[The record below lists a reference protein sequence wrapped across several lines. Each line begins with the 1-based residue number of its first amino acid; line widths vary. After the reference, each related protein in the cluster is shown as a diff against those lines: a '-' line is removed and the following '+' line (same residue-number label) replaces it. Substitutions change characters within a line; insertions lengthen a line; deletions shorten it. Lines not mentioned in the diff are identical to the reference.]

1 MTELLTSRNYAA
13 DYAGDFENLIRRR
26 LYVDKTSFL
35 EDLMHCAK
43 VLQILRPRG
52 FGKTLSMSMLASFLE
67 MNYLNPEDRSR
78 PERLFKDLAVCK
90 NKAFCD
96 EYLSRFPVIMIS
108 LKSVQG
114 KDFPEAMKAMM
125 RVLGP
130 LFKKF
135 AFLAD
140 SKKQHPSV
148 AAALRR
154 RTGICYSNS
163 FDLTEENNM
172 STAVSIAVSSLLFL
186 SEMLHTQYDRRA
198 FIIVDGY
205 DDPLEAAAKNGYY
218 PDMLDVIALMLENA
232 LKTND
237 HLETGFVTGNLHI
250 SFQSIYSGFNNYDE
264 YTTKDRSFARFMG
277 FSKDETAALL
287 KTRGMEN
294 HLEDVIDWYGGY
306 NFAGNEMLCPGS
318 VIKFLSRSLNA
329 KPEPADFLPE
339 SFRANSAINDIIE
352 ILMKS
357 PRWDSLER
365 LQQLLEEKTAE
376 IDLWDFTSYPNITSK
391 TDFDT
396 GAALL
401 LHMGYLTVAR
411 DAVPS
416 DKYRTVVKIPNKEV
430 LKLFSDKADAI
441 FSAGNP
447 EWLEKAM
454 TLRDALLS
462 GDTDQAQDIMN
473 AMLRRFI
480 SVRELVS
487 KAFYHEFMTR
497 ALGVTAG
504 SEMELAFSDEGD
516 KECFDLVIRDDSVSS
531 AVIMKGSISESS
543 RASARNRECAK
554 SLQQIEESN
563 YNSELKEGYDA
574 VRKLGIVFF
583 KKICV
588 IMEKSQLDKAA
599 E

>member
-1 MTELLTSRNYAA
+1 
-13 DYAGDFENLIRRR
+13 
-26 LYVDKTSFL
+26 
-35 EDLMHCAK
+35 
-43 VLQILRPRG
+43 
-52 FGKTLSMSMLASFLE
+52 
-67 MNYLNPEDRSR
+67 
-78 PERLFKDLAVCK
+78 
-90 NKAFCD
+90 
-96 EYLSRFPVIMIS
+96 
-108 LKSVQG
+108 
-114 KDFPEAMKAMM
+114 M
-125 RVLGP
+125 RVLGE
-130 LFKKF
+130 LHSKF

-140 SKKQHPSV
+140 SSRQHPSV

-172 STAVSIAVSSLLFL
+172 STAVSIAVSSLLLL
-186 SEMLHTQYDRRA
+186 SEMLHTQYDRRV

-205 DDPLEAAAKNGYY
+205 DAPLEAAAKNGYY
-218 PDMLDVIALMLENA
+218 PDMLDVIALMLETA

-277 FSKDETAALL
+277 FTKDETAALL

-318 VIKFLSRSLNA
+318 VIKFLSRALNA
-329 KPEPADFLPE
+329 KPEPAAFLPE
-339 SFRANSAINDIIE
+339 SFQANSAINDIIE

-365 LQQLLEEKTAE
+365 LQQLLDGKTAE

-416 DKYRTVVKIPNKEV
+416 DKYR
-430 LKLFSDKADAI
+430 
-441 FSAGNP
+441 
-447 EWLEKAM
+447 
-454 TLRDALLS
+454 
-462 GDTDQAQDIMN
+462 
-473 AMLRRFI
+473 
-480 SVRELVS
+480 
-487 KAFYHEFMTR
+487 
-497 ALGVTAG
+497 
-504 SEMELAFSDEGD
+504 
-516 KECFDLVIRDDSVSS
+516 
-531 AVIMKGSISESS
+531 
-543 RASARNRECAK
+543 
-554 SLQQIEESN
+554 
-563 YNSELKEGYDA
+563 
-574 VRKLGIVFF
+574 
-583 KKICV
+583 
-588 IMEKSQLDKAA
+588 KAA
-599 E
+599 